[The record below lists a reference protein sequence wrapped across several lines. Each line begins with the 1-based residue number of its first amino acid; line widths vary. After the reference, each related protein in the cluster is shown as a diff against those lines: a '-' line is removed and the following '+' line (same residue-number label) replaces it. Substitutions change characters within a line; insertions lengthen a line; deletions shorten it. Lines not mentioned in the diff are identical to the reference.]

1 MDIKKK
7 NPHEKGGTA
16 EEGDAQRGG
25 EISIRG
31 GFQPLLD
38 KAMAD
43 MVLCWS

>member
-7 NPHEKGGTA
+7 TPHEKGGTA
-16 EEGDAQRGG
+16 VEGDAQRGG
-25 EISIRG
+25 EICG